1 MTSPLE
7 MRKLSASYG
16 QVRAL
21 NSVDITVTQGSV
33 HAIVGPNGSGKS
45 TSLKAALGLIASSG
59 EAHFFGQPLN
69 KVRPRVGYMPQVAGV
84 DWDFPITVA
93 DVVAMG
99 TYPTL
104 GWFKRPGRE
113 QKRLAAEAIER
124 AGLEDVAGRHI
135 GALSGGQKQ
144 RVFVARLLAQKA
156 DLLLM
161 DEPFAGVDMAS
172 EATILDILREQ
183 INHGATIVLVHHNLA
198 TVNEFASHASLLSD
212 GNVVASGSVGRVLAP
227 DIVAKAYGIPSEATA
242 EDAH

>member
-7 MRKLSASYG
+7 LRNLSASYG

-21 NSVDITVTQGSV
+21 KRVNITVEEGSV

-45 TSLKAALGLIASSG
+45 TSIKAALGLIASSG
-59 EAHFFGQPLN
+59 EARFFGGPLS
-69 KVRPRVGYMPQVAGV
+69 KVRTRVAYMPQVAGV

-99 TYPTL
+99 TYPRV
-104 GWFKRPGRE
+104 GWLKRVSGEHR
-113 QKRLAAEAIER
+113 RAAAEAIER
-124 AGLEDVAGRHI
+124 AGLESVANRHI
-135 GALSGGQKQ
+135 SALSGGQKQ

-172 EATILDILREQ
+172 EATILDILCEQ
-183 INHGATIVLVHHNLA
+183 TEAGATIVLVHHNLA
-198 TVNEFASHASLLSD
+198 TVSEFATHASLLAEGS
-212 GNVVASGSVGRVLAP
+212 VVATGHVGQVLAP
-227 DIVAKAYGIPSEATA
+227 DVVAQAYGIPAELSEAGSR
-242 EDAH
+242 